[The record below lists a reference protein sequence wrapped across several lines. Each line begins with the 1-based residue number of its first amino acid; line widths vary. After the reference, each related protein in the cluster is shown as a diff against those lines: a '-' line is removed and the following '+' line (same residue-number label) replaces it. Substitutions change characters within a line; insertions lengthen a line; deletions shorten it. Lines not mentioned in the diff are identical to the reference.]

1 MTATIKSL
9 LERFSDRKK
18 FFFPIAYELAQKAH
32 KYQKRKDGQPYM
44 SHVDAVI
51 LRSFEE
57 ADISFNDRIVDIII
71 TIAALHDA
79 EEDHPHNFGRGL
91 YIGVFETERGTSA
104 DFDSDIF
111 VVVDAL
117 SAITKLPKERKE
129 SYTNY
134 VLRVKKD
141 RWARFVKNHDLDHNM
156 SDLEY
161 GNLLQKYQ
169 LTKYVLNN

>member
-1 MTATIKSL
+1 MYPSIKNL

-18 FFFPIAYELAQKAH
+18 YFFSIAYELALKAH
-32 KYQKRKDGQPYM
+32 EYQKRKDGQPYM

-57 ADISFNDRIVDIII
+57 ADITYNDRIVDIII

-79 EEDHPHNFGRGL
+79 EEDHPHDFGRGL
-91 YIGVFETERGTSA
+91 YIDVFETERGTSA
-104 DFDSDIF
+104 DYDSDIF

-129 SYTNY
+129 PYTNH
-134 VLRVKKD
+134 VLRVKND
-141 RWARFVKNHDLDHNM
+141 RWARFVKIHDLDHNM
-156 SDLEY
+156 SDLEA
-161 GNLLQKYQ
+161 GNLFQKYQ
-169 LTKYVLNN
+169 LTKYVLTH